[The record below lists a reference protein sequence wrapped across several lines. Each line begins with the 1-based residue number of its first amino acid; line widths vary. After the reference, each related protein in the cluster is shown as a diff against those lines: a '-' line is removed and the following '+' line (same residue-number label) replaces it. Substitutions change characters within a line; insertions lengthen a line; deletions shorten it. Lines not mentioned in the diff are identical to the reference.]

1 MKRVLFLFIGAFS
14 LLIACS
20 EQPGATANKAADLQL
35 DTAAPID
42 STGHKEPED
51 VYYGID
57 SEDDTV
63 VYEKD
68 GVILSSGVISG
79 TFHHMD
85 RHDFMHFVLADSN
98 GMLHSFFMNTK
109 NQRQM
114 DVYYEGYEPARGH
127 PVTVKWERG
136 ALSLGQDGSKKTVY
150 QAVEIIE

>member
-1 MKRVLFLFIGAFS
+1 M
-14 LLIACS
+14 ACS
-20 EQPGATANKAADLQL
+20 EQPDAAHEKVTSQPEETMHTD
-35 DTAAPID
+35 DH
-42 STGHKEPED
+42 GHPEPEG
-51 VYYGID
+51 VYYGIE

-68 GVILSSGVISG
+68 GVILKSGVISG

-109 NQRQM
+109 DQRQM
-114 DVYYEGYEPARGH
+114 DRYYEGYEPARGH
-127 PVTVKWERG
+127 PVTVKWERS
-136 ALSLGQDGSKKTVY
+136 ALSLGKDGSKKTVY